1 MVTFRHLGANI
12 HISENLSASPKE
24 AAERLEWENTAQ
36 NIRRVILPSFS
47 SAPRMP
53 GRDLRLLAN
62 ALRSF

>member
-36 NIRRVILPSFS
+36 NIRRVILP
-47 SAPRMP
+47 
-53 GRDLRLLAN
+53 
-62 ALRSF
+62 